1 MLKQFKAD
9 LHIHTCLSPCADL
22 SMTPSAIV
30 KTAAERGLDIVA
42 ITDHNSAENVI
53 ASQKSA
59 ENSELAVLAG
69 MEITSVEEAHILAI
83 FDDVE
88 SVMKLQDF
96 IYDNLMHFK
105 NNVMRFDDQ
114 VVVNEKDEVLRFND
128 RFLIAATTL
137 DTYSIVNKIH
147 FLGGLSI
154 ASHVDREVFG
164 IISQIGF
171 IPEDLKF
178 DALEMSPVIDRKTAE
193 NLFKDY
199 HSFPWIS
206 SSDAHYLKD
215 INKRNT
221 SFFLKEPSITEIAYA
236 LKNTGGRKVE
246 WG

>member
-22 SMTPSAIV
+22 TMTPSAIV

-69 MEITSVEEAHILAI
+69 MEITSAEEAHILAI

-88 SVMKLQDF
+88 SVIKLQKV
-96 IYDNLMHFK
+96 IYDNLMHF
-105 NNVMRFDDQ
+105 NDNTTRFNDQ
-114 VVVNEKDEVLRFND
+114 IVVNEKDEVLGFNN
-128 RFLIAATTL
+128 RFLIAATML
-137 DTYSIVNKIH
+137 DTYSIVNTIH
-147 FLGGLSI
+147 SLGGLSI
-154 ASHVDREVFG
+154 ASHVDREAFG
-164 IISQIGF
+164 IISQLGF
-171 IPEDLKF
+171 IPEDLQL
-178 DALEMSPVIDRKTAE
+178 DALEMSPGTDKKTAE
-193 NLFKDY
+193 NLFKNY
-199 HSFPWIS
+199 RSFPWIS

-215 INKRNT
+215 INRRNT
-221 SFFLKEPSITEIAYA
+221 RFYVKEPSVTEISYA

-246 WG
+246 WE